1 MLCWS
6 LHTGFL
12 DLLMTLTTFAHGSH
26 GYVAQE
32 HFDMLT
38 EGTGHLI
45 E

>member
-1 MLCWS
+1 MLRWS
-6 LHTGFL
+6 LHRGFL
-12 DLLMTLTTFAHGSH
+12 DLLMTTFAHGSH

-38 EGTGHLI
+38 EGTGDLI